1 MTRLVL
7 LHGRDNQGLDA
18 EELERTWRTVLSA
31 GLAAAGRPGAV
42 ADDDA
47 SFVYYGDTLAALVR
61 GDGSPPPVTV
71 HAVPAIPG
79 ARRDRTDVDARG
91 VADLPEDEL
100 RFLESVAS
108 EVLRAAG
115 VDDAEVA
122 AVARADGAVTPRGG
136 DVSGAPGVLEE
147 LGGWVNAL
155 LSALDAHVPG
165 LSSAVLVLLVRDV
178 WAYLH
183 DADVRRV
190 IDDAVAAAMP
200 TDEPAVVVGHSF
212 GSVVAY
218 SVLREHPAARRWDV
232 PLLLTLGA
240 PLAVRAV
247 RDALAARAPL
257 RVPAE
262 VDRWVAVR
270 DRRDPLAF
278 HGLGPGAFP
287 LAPGSPPIEELE
299 VHNDAPGRHAAA
311 VLLDDGRRP
320 AGYLALPEVAR
331 LLPSDDRRPARQHRG
346 PAR

>member
-1 MTRLVL
+1 VTRLVL

-61 GDGSPPPVTV
+61 GDGTPPPVTV
-71 HAVPAIPG
+71 HAVSG
-79 ARRDRTDVDARG
+79 SRWDRIDVDRRA

-115 VDDAEVA
+115 VGEAQVAVDARE
-122 AVARADGAVTPRGG
+122 G
-136 DVSGAPGVLEE
+136 GAPTPLGGAARGALGSLGE

-155 LSALDAHVPG
+155 LSALDAYVPG
-165 LSSAVLVLLVRDV
+165 LSSGVLVLLVRDV

-190 IDDAVAAAMP
+190 IDDAVAAAVP

-218 SVLREHPAARRWDV
+218 SVLREHPDARRWDV

-240 PLAVRAV
+240 PLAVRAI

-299 VHNDAPGRHAAA
+299 VENDAPGRHAAA
-311 VLLDDGRRP
+311 VLLDDGRLP

-331 LLPSDDRRPARQHRG
+331 LLPR
-346 PAR
+346 